1 VVGSVNR
8 GAKKIFEEIME
19 EPSLCLVGEDHI
31 AILILKVFDLILA
44 KVARST
50 KVEIPG
56 VFVAQDAVFDL
67 GTLPPVSGFV
77 GYFVAEGGFGKGTK
91 AAFKSREA
99 AMLLQAVKERNDS
112 SKV

>member
-1 VVGSVNR
+1 VVGSVNQ

-67 GTLPPVSGFV
+67 GTLRRPSR
-77 GYFVAEGGFGKGTK
+77 AERRRCS
-91 AAFKSREA
+91 SR
-99 AMLLQAVKERNDS
+99 R
-112 SKV
+112 SKREMTARKFRR